1 MIARAE
7 GLRTAVAF
15 ALKALVFAIATILAT
30 SRASHAQMTTTDPQ
44 SIECRQ
50 LLKKEITR
58 LTDAQLRTLRS
69 CLEPLERRKR
79 ERAESAEQLLPP
91 AERKAPLR
99 IYGK

>member
-15 ALKALVFAIATILAT
+15 VLMTPIFAIAAILAM
-30 SRASHAQMTTTDPQ
+30 SRASSAQMTMTDPQ

>member
-1 MIARAE
+1 
-7 GLRTAVAF
+7 VAF
-15 ALKALVFAIATILAT
+15 LLKALVFAIATILAT
-30 SRASHAQMTTTDPQ
+30 SLASSAQMTMMDPQ

-58 LTDAQLRTLRS
+58 LTNEQLRTLKS

-91 AERKAPLR
+91 SERKAPLR

>member
-1 MIARAE
+1 
-7 GLRTAVAF
+7 VAF
-15 ALKALVFAIATILAT
+15 VLKALMFAIAAMLAT
-30 SRASHAQMTTTDPQ
+30 SLASSAQMTRTDPQ

-50 LLKKEITR
+50 LLEKAITR
-58 LTDAQLRTLRS
+58 LTDAQLRTLKS